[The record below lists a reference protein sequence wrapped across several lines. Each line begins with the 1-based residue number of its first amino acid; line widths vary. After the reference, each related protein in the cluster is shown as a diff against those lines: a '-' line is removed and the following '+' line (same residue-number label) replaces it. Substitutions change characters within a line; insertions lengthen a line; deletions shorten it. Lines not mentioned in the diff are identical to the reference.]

1 MRLVVLL
8 GEDIAQSLGVIY
20 THRDEIREIIL
31 LTDNNEEEQ
40 RRAFRFKRNLQYFS
54 EKLGLNWSVDTDTF
68 YEIAIERIHNFYKKV
83 TKDSMKVIFFS
94 SDANAAHTIILG
106 AFFLQNSFVLLSYD
120 AYDNT
125 IFKIEKGRVIT
136 KSADKMD
143 IETYCSML
151 GYKVVEYLD
160 EKEFIKDKESVC
172 KLFENEERF
181 QKVRRALLNNSK
193 DFPYNHY
200 NDIMKLLNRINIL
213 ENNKLKYEHSKRRLQ
228 GQLFEEYVYWHCKE
242 AGFEDVKL
250 GCKIDFL
257 AHSKDQNHVINEF
270 DILFIEN
277 NRIGTVECKYVHRLD
292 GLSFV
297 YKYDAIVD
305 YFGRTARALIVN
317 IYQREKKKGQD
328 ENFYNSVLKR
338 ARLGNVRVYTDKH
351 FDPIQFKNSLKWLK
365 GSKK

>member
-1 MRLVVLL
+1 LRIVVLL
-8 GEDIAQSLGVIY
+8 GEDISQSLGALY
-20 THRDEIREIIL
+20 TLRDEIREVVL
-31 LTDNNEEEQ
+31 LGSEDKEEQ
-40 RRAFRFKRNLQYFS
+40 RRAFRFKRNLQHFS
-54 EKLGLNWSVDTDTF
+54 KKLGLKWSVDTMTI
-68 YEIAIERIHNFYKKV
+68 YETDIESIHNLYKIV
-83 TKDSMKVIFFS
+83 TKDGMRVIFFS
-94 SDANAAHTIILG
+94 SDANAATTIILG
-106 AFFLQNSFVLLSYD
+106 SFFLRNKEAVLSYN

-125 IFKIEKGRVIT
+125 ICKIERERVT
-136 KSADKMD
+136 TSNAETMD

-151 GYKVVEYLD
+151 GYEIVEYID

-181 QKVRRALLNNSK
+181 QNVRRALLNNSK

-200 NDIMKLLNRINIL
+200 NDIMKLLNRIDIL
-213 ENNKLKYEHSKRRLQ
+213 DNNKLKYEHNKRRLQ
-228 GQLFEEYVYWHCKE
+228 GQLFEEYVYWKCKE
-242 AGFEDVKL
+242 AGFEDVKM

-257 AHSKDQNHVINEF
+257 AHSKEQSHVINEF
-270 DILFIEN
+270 DVLFIEN

-317 IYQREKKKGQD
+317 IYQREKRKGQE

-338 ARLGNVRVYTDKH
+338 ARLGNVRVYTDKV
-351 FDPIQFKNSLKWLK
+351 FDPTQFKKHLNWMKS
-365 GSKK
+365 

>member
-8 GEDIAQSLGVIY
+8 GEDIAQSLGAIY
-20 THRDEIREIIL
+20 TLRDEIREIVL
-31 LTDNNEEEQ
+31 LVDNNKEEQ
-40 RRAFRFKRNLQYFS
+40 RRAFRFKRNLQHFS
-54 EKLGLNWSVDTDTF
+54 KKLGLNWSVDTETL
-68 YEIAIERIHNFYKKV
+68 YETAIESIHNLYKKV
-83 TKDSMKVIFFS
+83 TKDSMRVVFFS
-94 SDANAAHTIILG
+94 SDANAAPTIILG
-106 AFFLQNSFVLLSYD
+106 SFFLRNNEALLSYD

-125 IFKIEKGRVIT
+125 IFKIEQGKVT
-136 KSADKMD
+136 TESADRMD

-151 GYKVVEYLD
+151 GYEIVEYLD

-172 KLFENEERF
+172 KLFENEARF
-181 QKVRRALLNNSK
+181 QKVRRALLNNVT

-200 NDIMKLLNRINIL
+200 KDIMRLLERIDIL
-213 ENNKLKYEHSKRRLQ
+213 ENNKLKYEHNKRRLQ

-250 GCKIDFL
+250 GCKIDFS
-257 AHSKDQNHVINEF
+257 AHSKDQSHVINEF
-270 DILFIEN
+270 DVLFIEN

-317 IYQREKKKGQD
+317 IYQREKKKGQG

-351 FDPIQFKNSLKWLK
+351 FDPIQFKSHLKWLK
-365 GSKK
+365 S